1 MYFPTT
7 RYHCDDRMKTR
18 KAATKQSAKA
28 GKVSSGSNGNP
39 KAKGKNVE
47 MKDVSPGVGK
57 KSNAKSD
64 KASPKDDGKTTDPKK
79 TSDDEKSGGEM
90 VYLSDSSGSYT
101 SDSGGSDSSAK
112 ETPRKKKKGCFYEVF
127 NEGDVR
133 VFTGPKAAENL
144 GRYLEKH
151 GDANVV
157 EHGSIRAL
165 LKSRAERKEGERLDQ
180 LIKSRQEKE
189 RARQNTSVFST
200 PPRVAVKAEP
210 TVTPDSKCGVE
221 VNSSIATGTSS
232 TGSSS
237 ETVDISEVVD
247 CTSAGN
253 PKVDKPDISNLVN
266 SSYAASAFGASKIEV
281 RLVVS
286 PTKSIDENEEQAVVF
301 FQFVTNN
308 NGRKKPYWAMKPD
321 LISCI
326 LGSLEEQGKFDHQNQ
341 YFRDIKK
348 AQLRAQ
354 PHGPNTGLT
363 SLYKGE
369 RYPVEVCFFVLK
381 RNRASLLSLRQEVTN
396 IGKRIKAVVSAEWF
410 RSVYMTFAEENASP
424 AFAKAVTRPNEKFFT
439 MLKRGLLTLD
449 YEITLDHLLMD
460 EGIEDVA
467 AQFEGDVA
475 PTDWT
480 NEFKT
485 IAYKSGISPHDKK
498 KQGSD
503 M

>member
-1 MYFPTT
+1 MQPGIIVT
-7 RYHCDDRMKTR
+7 RMKTR
-18 KAATKQSAKA
+18 KTVTKQNAKA
-28 GKVSSGSNGNP
+28 GKAAARANGDA
-39 KAKGKNVE
+39 KAKGKGVE
-47 MKDVSPGVGK
+47 MKDVSPGSGK
-57 KSNAKSD
+57 KAIVKGN
-64 KASPKDDGKTTDPKK
+64 KASAKDDGKTAAPKK
-79 TSDDEKSGGEM
+79 MSEDEKSGDEM
-90 VYLSDSSGSYT
+90 VYLSDSSANYT
-101 SDSGGSDSSAK
+101 SDSSDSDASAK

-127 NEGDVR
+127 NEGAVK
-133 VFTGPKAAENL
+133 VFTGPKASENL

-157 EHGSIRAL
+157 EHGSIRSL
-165 LKSRAERKEGERLDQ
+165 LKSRAERKEDQRLDE
-180 LIKSRQEKE
+180 LIKSKQEKE
-189 RARQNTSVFST
+189 KARQNTPGFST
-200 PPRVAVKAEP
+200 PPRVVVKAES
-210 TVTPDSKCGVE
+210 TVTPDSKCGAE
-221 VNSSIATGTSS
+221 VSSSIAAGSS
-232 TGSSS
+232 AGGSSS
-237 ETVDISEVVD
+237 ETVDISEVID

-266 SSYAASAFGASKIEV
+266 SSYAASTFGASKIEV

-286 PTKSIDENEEQAVVF
+286 PTKAIDGDEEQAVVF

-326 LGSLEEQGKFDHQNQ
+326 LGSLEEQGKFDHQKQ
-341 YFRDIKK
+341 YFKDIKK

-369 RYPVEVCFFVLK
+369 RYPVEVCFFILK
-381 RNRASLLSLRQEVTN
+381 RNKASLLSLRQEVTN

-410 RSVYMTFAEENASP
+410 HLVYMTFAKENASP